1 MARKTKQVSYL
12 DWLISI
18 IADSEHFVDISYY
31 RTLDHLF
38 DTEFVWQLEKDANR
52 AQWGL
57 DMRRRYSYEFNEDTR
72 ISGPCNVLEMMI
84 ALALQCEEN
93 IMTSPDTDDQTSRWF
108 WEMFDN
114 LGLYNMDDRHYDEEV
129 VDYILDRFMNR
140 EYKPDGEGGLFY
152 IPDIDRDLREVE
164 IWNQMLWY
172 LDRIIY

>member
-31 RTLDHLF
+31 RALDHLF

-84 ALALQCEEN
+84 ALA
-93 IMTSPDTDDQTSRWF
+93 
-108 WEMFDN
+108 
-114 LGLYNMDDRHYDEEV
+114 
-129 VDYILDRFMNR
+129 
-140 EYKPDGEGGLFY
+140 
-152 IPDIDRDLREVE
+152 
-164 IWNQMLWY
+164 
-172 LDRIIY
+172 